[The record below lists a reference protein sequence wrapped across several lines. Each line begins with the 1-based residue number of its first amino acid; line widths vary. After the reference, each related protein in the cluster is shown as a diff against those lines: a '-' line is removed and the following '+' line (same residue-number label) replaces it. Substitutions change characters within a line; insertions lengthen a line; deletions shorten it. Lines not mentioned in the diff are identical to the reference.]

1 MVLGCTHYP
10 LLEGIIREITGD
22 GVFLINSAK
31 ETAKEVKR
39 ILQEK
44 GINTPEDRVGSY
56 TFYVTDNAERFI
68 QVGERFLGRELGSV
82 KAID

>member
-1 MVLGCTHYP
+1 LVLGCTHYP

-22 GVFLINSAK
+22 GVFLVNSAK

-39 ILQEK
+39 VLEEE
-44 GINTPEDRVGSY
+44 GINTPKEQAGSY
-56 TFYVTDNAERFI
+56 IFYVTDNAERFI

-82 KAID
+82 KEIG